1 MKKKIKIILISIFL
15 IAAPLLMFAQNPP
28 HPNGGNNPGGGNIP
42 VGGSPSPLG
51 APTGNGIYLLLAM
64 GAAYGALKLYQMS
77 GTTLVTE

>member
-15 IAAPLLMFAQNPP
+15 IAAPLLIFAQNPP
-28 HPNGGNNPGGGNIP
+28 HPNGGNNPGGGNTP
-42 VGGSPSPLG
+42 VGGGPLG

>member
-28 HPNGGNNPGGGNIP
+28 HPNGGNNPGSGNTP
-42 VGGSPSPLG
+42 VGGSGPLG
-51 APTGNGIYLLLAM
+51 APIGNELYLLIAM
-64 GAAYGALKLYQMS
+64 GAAYGALKLYQMR